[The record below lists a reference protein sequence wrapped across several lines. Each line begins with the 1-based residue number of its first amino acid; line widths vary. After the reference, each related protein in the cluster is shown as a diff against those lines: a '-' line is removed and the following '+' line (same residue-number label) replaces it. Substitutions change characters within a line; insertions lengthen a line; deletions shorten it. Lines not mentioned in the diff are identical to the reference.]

1 MFTVKPLP
9 PRIPEDKLQKLRR
22 CETATIGHFL
32 HAPFMHPQ
40 LRAVIGERRVTG
52 TAVTALVPGGDGTMM
67 HWAIGHARPGDFL
80 VVDRAGDRRHA
91 CWGGVLAVA
100 AHEAAI
106 AGAVIDGYATD
117 YEEIRAQDIPL
128 WCLGPSPITT
138 KLLGLEGAFNVPVSC
153 GGVSVQPG
161 DAILADESGIVVL
174 RPWEI
179 DAVADEA
186 LRRQAAEPQ
195 RMRDLRSGK
204 KLHELSG
211 AGDKV
216 RAALAPDS

>member
-9 PRIPEDKLQKLRR
+9 PQIDAARLARLAT

-32 HAPFMHPQ
+32 HAPFMHPG
-40 LRAVIGERRVTG
+40 LRAVIGGRRVAG

-67 HWAIGHARPGDFL
+67 HWAIGHARPGDFV

-91 CWGGVLAVA
+91 CWGGILAVA
-100 AHEAAI
+100 AQAAGI

-117 YEEIRAQDIPL
+117 FEEIRAQDVPL

-153 GGVSVQPG
+153 GGVAVRPG
-161 DAILADESGIVVL
+161 DAILADESGVVVL
-174 RPWEI
+174 RPDEI
-179 DAVADEA
+179 DGVVEEA
-186 LRRQAAEPQ
+186 LRRQVAEPA
-195 RMRDLRSGK
+195 RVRELRAGG
-204 KLHELSG
+204 KLHELTG
-211 AGDKV
+211 AGAKV
-216 RAALAPDS
+216 RAALAPGD